1 MRLPI
6 VTAIHGEPNMSLS
19 LREQLLA
26 AGLVNKKQVE
36 QAEKQQAQ
44 KDHSAKKDKSHGKGV
59 PQPKPMTAAE
69 RAAAAKVARDKELNR
84 KKEEKAARRA
94 RAVAINQLV
103 EQNRI
108 PRVEDENPD
117 FYNFVDGGKI
127 HRIAVKGDTSQRI
140 VNGDLK
146 VARFR
151 GFFALVPKDTAEK
164 IRAIDPNAVLD
175 FKDDSTPTDE
185 SDPYKDFVVPDD
197 LKW

>member
-1 MRLPI
+1 
-6 VTAIHGEPNMSLS
+6 MSL
-19 LREQLLA
+19 RDQMLA
-26 AGLVNKKQVE
+26 AGLVTKKQVDQVEKE
-36 QAEKQQAQ
+36 QSQQQ
-44 KDHSAKKDKSHGKGV
+44 HKHKKATGKA
-59 PQPKPMTAAE
+59 PQPKPPTAAE
-69 RAAAAKVARDKELNR
+69 RAAAEKAARDKELNR

-108 PRVEDENPD
+108 PRVEDEDPA
-117 FYNFVDGGKI
+117 FYNFVEGGKI
-127 HRIAVKGDTSQRI
+127 HRIAVKGDTQDRI
-140 VNGDLK
+140 VRGDLA

-175 FKDDSTPTDE
+175 YKVEEKTVDE
-185 SDPYKDFVVPDD
+185 NDPYKDFVVPDD

>member
-1 MRLPI
+1 
-6 VTAIHGEPNMSLS
+6 MSLS

-26 AGLVNKKQVE
+26 AGLVTKKQAE

-44 KDHSAKKDKSHGKGV
+44 HEHKQKKSAGKTA
-59 PQPKPMTAAE
+59 PPLKPLSAAQ
-69 RAAAAKVARDKELNR
+69 RALEEKAARDRELNR

-103 EQNRI
+103 EQHRI
-108 PRVEDENPD
+108 PRVEDEDPQ

-127 HRIAVKGDTSQRI
+127 YRIATKGDTQGKILSGELRI
-140 VNGDLK
+140 
-146 VARFR
+146 ARFR
-151 GFFALVPKDTAEK
+151 GFFALVPKDAAEK
-164 IRAIDPNAVLD
+164 IRAIDANAVLEPQTKTETIQD
-175 FKDDSTPTDE
+175 